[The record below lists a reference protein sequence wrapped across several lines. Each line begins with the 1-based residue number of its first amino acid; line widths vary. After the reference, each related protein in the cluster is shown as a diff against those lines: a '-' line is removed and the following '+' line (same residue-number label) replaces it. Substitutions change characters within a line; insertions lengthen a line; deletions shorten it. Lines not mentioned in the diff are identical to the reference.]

1 MNNGVWTNRS
11 IESKDREEPIGKNL
25 RKKKKYLTTYISTDI
40 IRLLGTIVT
49 SFTPQHE
56 HFVTEFLYHRQF
68 LVLSSFSTFANP
80 TPNKTQISCNFDFDR
95 NGKCSSSRLH
105 LPLSPKKLL
114 SLSQIISQ
122 IKNSPSSISSF
133 CRGEVERAREKGDIE
148 KDTWEISK
156 SLTTNPDFW
165 KLPKKKNLLFFIFSK
180 KEGFK
185 NTKS

>member
-1 MNNGVWTNRS
+1 MGFEQTDQSSRR
-11 IESKDREEPIGKNL
+11 IEKNLLGKNL

-68 LVLSSFSTFANP
+68 LVLSSYSTFANP

-105 LPLSPKKLL
+105 LPLSPKRNSFL
-114 SLSQIISQ
+114 SLNIFSNKKQPFFNILLLQRGDGESERERRYWERHLRNLKII
-122 IKNSPSSISSF
+122 NH
-133 CRGEVERAREKGDIE
+133 
-148 KDTWEISK
+148 K
-156 SLTTNPDFW
+156 SWFLKT
-165 KLPKKKNLLFFIFSK
+165 PKKKKLLLIYFFK
-180 KEGFK
+180 KRRV
-185 NTKS
+185 